1 VVNRQLD
8 FMEALVD
15 VDVRDVAH
23 LSKVIAGLRGAV
35 GIKGV
40 ERG

>member
-1 VVNRQLD
+1 
-8 FMEALVD
+8 MEILVD

-23 LSKVIAGLRGAV
+23 LSKVIAGPARRD

-40 ERG
+40 ERARARG